1 MQSVVK
7 VAWSNSSDGWK
18 ARLKLATPNGFEEW
32 NLTPGRSF
40 SFEITDKR
48 RCTGYAPAQG
58 ERAECPE
65 FRKINSGSQCPEC
78 RGKDIYSGYVRGDS
92 QTDLEGEFSVYLA
105 QISDKVKVGVTRTG
119 NVRRRWVEQG
129 ADYGVE
135 ILHGLDARV
144 ALENESD
151 ISSEGI
157 TERIRKEN
165 KLPSAGN
172 PELLALVM
180 DKHGYEGDIVDVQS
194 LTVYPEISGSFRRK
208 GLFEG
213 ELEAVKGQIVSNG
226 RISLAM
232 GSGKVL
238 KKPEQKGLKQF

>member
-1 MQSVVK
+1 MNSIVK
-7 VAWSNSSDGWK
+7 VSWSRGSDGWK
-18 ARLKLATPNGFEEW
+18 AELKLAGPNGFESW

-40 SFEITDKR
+40 SFEVTDER

-65 FRKINSGSQCPEC
+65 FREIKSGSQCPEC

-105 QISDKVKVGVTRTG
+105 QISDSVKVGVTRTG
-119 NVRRRWVEQG
+119 NLRRRWVEQG

-135 ILHGLDARV
+135 ILHGLDAKV

-151 ISSEGI
+151 ISSKGI
-157 TERIRKEN
+157 TERIRKEK
-165 KLPSAGN
+165 KLPAAKESD
-172 PELLALVM
+172 LLREKM
-180 DKHGYEGDIVDVQS
+180 EEHGFEGDIVAVQK
-194 LTVYPEISGSFRRK
+194 LTVYPEVSGSFRRK

-213 ELEAVKGQIVSNG
+213 ELQSVKGQIVSNG

-238 KKPEQKGLKQF
+238 KKPEQKGLGEF

>member
-1 MQSVVK
+1 MNSIVK
-7 VAWSNSSDGWK
+7 VSWSRGSDGWK
-18 ARLKLATPNGFEEW
+18 AELKLAGPDGFESW

-40 SFEITDKR
+40 SFEVTDER

-65 FRKINSGSQCPEC
+65 FREILSGSQCPEC

-105 QISDKVKVGVTRTG
+105 QISDSVKVGVTRTG

-135 ILHGLDARV
+135 ILHGLDAKV

-151 ISSEGI
+151 ISSKGI
-157 TERIRKEN
+157 TERIRKEK
-165 KLPSAGN
+165 KLPAAENSD
-172 PELLALVM
+172 LLREKM
-180 DKHGYEGDIVDVQS
+180 DEHDFEGDIVDVQD
-194 LTVYPEISGSFRRK
+194 LTVYPEVSGSFRRK

-232 GSGKVL
+232 GSGKVV